1 MPSVRSKLGVGVEWL
16 FGEVAG
22 SVRGAITL
30 AEARRIL
37 GVGIAS
43 ALSGATPFLATAAA
57 SRSRSE
63 MASAIYSGFLTG
75 VIGATVSLLHRRC
88 DGDPAPAPPPY
99 YGPPYYGLP
108 PNAPVAPPPPPCSTP
123 PTAPSSSR

>member
-1 MPSVRSKLGVGVEWL
+1 VPGIFARFGAGVDWL

-22 SVRGAITL
+22 SVRGAVTA

-43 ALSGATPFLATAAA
+43 ALSGASPFLATAAA

-63 MASAIYSGFLTG
+63 LAWAIYSGFLTG
-75 VIGATVSLLHRRC
+75 VVGATVSLLHRRC
-88 DGDPAPAPPPY
+88 DGDPGPPPPPY

-108 PNAPVAPPPPPCSTP
+108 PASVAPPPPPCLMSPSDP
-123 PTAPSSSR
+123 PPP